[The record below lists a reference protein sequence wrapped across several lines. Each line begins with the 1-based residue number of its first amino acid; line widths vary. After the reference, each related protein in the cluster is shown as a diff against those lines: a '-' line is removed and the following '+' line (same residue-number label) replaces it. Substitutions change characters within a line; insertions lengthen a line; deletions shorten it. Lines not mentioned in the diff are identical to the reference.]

1 MKLGMH
7 LGAVKYIDS
16 YLIHFLDA
24 SHAEPA
30 TCQKGQNALKLLRF
44 LRISVTLS
52 SILSNLLAH
61 FESLNLPLSIDV

>member
-7 LGAVKYIDS
+7 LGVVMYIDS
-16 YLIHFLDA
+16 YLIHFFDA
-24 SHAEPA
+24 SHTERAAWPKEPILA
-30 TCQKGQNALKLLRF
+30 KNIMFLK
-44 LRISVTLS
+44 ISVTLS